1 LCYLVGG
8 FVPKVII
15 NVFYYFLIVIFN
27 FFYTT
32 IFWDPAKIA
41 EQLRKSS
48 VSITGTT
55 PGKPTE
61 EFLSRKVEA
70 VSLAGGVFLC
80 GILIL
85 YDSFKFI
92 RQTTLLNQLNISS
105 LMIVIGVTYELQKT
119 IRAMYKNV
127 IVIEKETII

>member
-1 LCYLVGG
+1 LL
-8 FVPKVII
+8 PSR
-15 NVFYYFLIVIFN
+15 
-27 FFYTT
+27 
-32 IFWDPAKIA
+32 DPAVA
-41 EQLRKSS
+41 EKAPSS
-48 VSITGTT
+48 ISLAPSTPPPQAKLS

-127 IVIEKETII
+127 IFIEK